1 MRPRT
6 PTSWSGR
13 KSAKAADVR
22 ILMFTHFPP
31 MRGGISAYAGQV
43 VTGLRQQGHDVTVA
57 SPEPSDADH
66 VVDLAQRGSGL
77 ALARLARRFDRLVVQ
92 FHPELLGPP
101 GSSRLTLSLSLLR
114 LAAGL
119 GAARSSELCIHE
131 MSYGT
136 GPTAPLQRALARRV
150 WKLAD
155 EITVHT
161 EREREDFAKGYRIQR
176 DRIRVISQAQ
186 HMVRHIDE
194 DRDTAR
200 AALGLPQDQVILL
213 AIGFL
218 QPHKGF
224 DRAIEAFAQVPHM
237 GAHLYVV
244 GSTWRDDPA
253 SLAHLDELRRLAE
266 ATPDT
271 ELREGYIDDTQFDR
285 WIVAADAL
293 VLPYRHGFS
302 SNVMERGLLYDRP
315 VIVSGTSGM
324 AEQGVDRPGATIVGD
339 DSELIEAVR
348 ARVAEL
354 ALG

>member
-1 MRPRT
+1 M
-6 PTSWSGR
+6 
-13 KSAKAADVR
+13 
-22 ILMFTHFPP
+22 LTHFPP
-31 MRGGISAYAGQV
+31 MRGGIAAYADQV
-43 VTGLRQQGHDVTVA
+43 VTRLREQGHEVTVA

-66 VVDLAQRGSGL
+66 VLDLARRGTGL

-101 GSSRLTLSLSLLR
+101 GSSRLALSLSLLR

-131 MSYGT
+131 MGYGT
-136 GPTAPLQRALARRV
+136 GPTAPLQRALARPI

-161 EREREDFAKGYRIQR
+161 EREREDFANGFRIDR
-176 DRIRVISQAQ
+176 DRIQVVSQAQ
-186 HMVRHIDE
+186 HMVRHTDE

-200 AALGLPQDQVILL
+200 VALGLPQDQVILL

-224 DRAIEAFAQVPHM
+224 DRAIHAFAQVRHR

-244 GSTWRDDPA
+244 GSTWREDPV

-266 ATPDT
+266 ETPDS
-271 ELREGYIDDTQFDR
+271 ELREGYLDDTQFDR

-302 SNVMERGLLYDRP
+302 SNVMERGRLYERP

-324 AEQGVDRPGATIVGD
+324 AEQGADRQGITIVSD
-339 DSELIEAVR
+339 DSELVEALLTL
-348 ARVAEL
+348 VADL
-354 ALG
+354 APR

>member
-1 MRPRT
+1 M
-6 PTSWSGR
+6 
-13 KSAKAADVR
+13 R
-22 ILMFTHFPP
+22 ILMLTHFPP
-31 MRGGISAYAGQV
+31 MRGGISAYADQV
-43 VTGLRQQGHDVTVA
+43 VAGLREQGNEVTVA
-57 SPEPSDADH
+57 SPEPSHADH
-66 VVDLAQRGSGL
+66 VLDLARRGAGV
-77 ALARLARRFDRLVVQ
+77 AFARLAQRFDRLIVQ

-101 GSSRLTLSLSLLR
+101 GSSRLALSVSLVR

-136 GPTAPLQRALARRV
+136 GPTAPLQRALASPI

-161 EREREDFAKGYRIQR
+161 ERERTDFARGFWIDR
-176 DRIRVISQAQ
+176 DRIRVVSQAR
-186 HMVRHIDE
+186 HMVRRTEE

-200 AALGLPQDQVILL
+200 AALGLPQDQVVLL

-224 DRAIEAFAQVPHM
+224 DRAIRAFTQVPHS
-237 GAHLYVV
+237 GVHLYVV
-244 GSTWRDDPA
+244 GSTWREDPV

-266 ATPDT
+266 ETPDA
-271 ELREGYIDDTQFDR
+271 ELREGYLDDIEFDR

-302 SNVMERGLLYDRP
+302 SNVMERGLLHDRP
-315 VIVSGTSGM
+315 VIVSGASGM
-324 AEQGVDRPGATIVGD
+324 AEQGAERQGVTIVAD
-339 DSELIEAVR
+339 D
-348 ARVAEL
+348 AEL
-354 ALG
+354 VEALRALVADLALR

>member
-1 MRPRT
+1 M
-6 PTSWSGR
+6 
-13 KSAKAADVR
+13 R
-22 ILMFTHFPP
+22 ILMLTHFPP
-31 MRGGISAYAGQV
+31 MRGGISAYAGQA
-43 VTGLRQQGHDVTVA
+43 VTALREQGNEVTVA

-66 VVDLAQRGSGL
+66 VLDLARRGAGL
-77 ALARLARRFDRLVVQ
+77 ALARLARRFDRLIVQ

-101 GSSRLTLSLSLLR
+101 GTSRLALSLSLLR

-119 GAARSSELCIHE
+119 GAARSSELCVHE

-136 GPTAPLQRALARRV
+136 GPTAPLQRALARPV

-161 EREREDFAKGYRIQR
+161 EREREDFAKGFRIER
-176 DRIRVISQAQ
+176 DRIRVVSQAR
-186 HMVRHIDE
+186 HMVRHTDD

-200 AALGLPQDQVILL
+200 AALGLPQAQVILL

-224 DRAIEAFAQVPHM
+224 DRAIHAFAQVPHR

-244 GSTWRDDPA
+244 GSTWREDPV
-253 SLAHLDELRRLAE
+253 SLTHLDELRRLAAE
-266 ATPDT
+266 TPDT
-271 ELREGYIDDTQFDR
+271 ELREGYLDDTQFDR
-285 WIVAADAL
+285 WIVAADVL

-302 SNVMERGLLYDRP
+302 SNVMERGRLYERP

-324 AEQGVDRPGATIVGD
+324 AEQGADRQGVTIVAD
-339 DSELIEAVR
+339 DSELVDAVR
-348 ARVAEL
+348 AFVADL
-354 ALG
+354 ALR